1 MVLDPTPLL
10 VAAQLQLPGID
21 FGLFGLLNVVVAVIV
36 GYFTY
41 QDAKSRR
48 TDSPKLWAG
57 AMALASLLLNLIGF
71 LLAFA
76 VYYLVVIR
84 D

>member
-1 MVLDPTPLL
+1 MTVDSAAFAATSLL
-10 VAAQLQLPGID
+10 QFGGLGP
-21 FGLFGLLNVVVAVIV
+21 GLFGLLNVVVAAFV

-41 QDAKSRR
+41 KDARGR
-48 TDSPKLWAG
+48 TGSPKLWAG
-57 AMALASLLLNLIGF
+57 GLALASLLLNLIGF

-84 D
+84 E

>member
-1 MVLDPTPLL
+1 MV
-10 VAAQLQLPGID
+10 VAA
-21 FGLFGLLNVVVAVIV
+21 FV

-41 QDAKSRR
+41 KDAKGR

-57 AMALASLLLNLIGF
+57 VLALASLLLNLIGF
-71 LLAFA
+71 LVAFV
-76 VYYLVVIR
+76 VYYVVVIR